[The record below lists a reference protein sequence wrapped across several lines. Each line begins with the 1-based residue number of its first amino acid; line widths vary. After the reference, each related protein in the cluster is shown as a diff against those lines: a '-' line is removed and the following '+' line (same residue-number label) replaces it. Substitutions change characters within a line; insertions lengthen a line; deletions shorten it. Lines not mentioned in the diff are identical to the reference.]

1 MKNTNQ
7 FLAVGGVAL
16 VLVFAGVKA
25 LGQDAGGGG
34 GGGFGGGGGGGFGGG
49 GGGFDPTQIVP
60 MMAEGMRTSLLVTN
74 DDEWK
79 IISLKLQKVIQLQ
92 MEERLA
98 GMGAMMRNRG
108 GGPGGGGGGGMRF
121 FGALGGTPDP
131 SEDALQKALDDNAP
145 TAQLKAAMAKLRVAR
160 KQKQEEKAKA
170 QAELRDLLTIRQ
182 EALLLTEGLL
192 D

>member
-34 GGGFGGGGGGGFGGG
+34 GGGFGGGG

-108 GGPGGGGGGGMRF
+108 GGPGGGGGGGGMRF
-121 FGALGGTPDP
+121 LGALGGTPDP

-145 TAQLKAAMAKLRVAR
+145 TAQLKAAMAKLRAAR